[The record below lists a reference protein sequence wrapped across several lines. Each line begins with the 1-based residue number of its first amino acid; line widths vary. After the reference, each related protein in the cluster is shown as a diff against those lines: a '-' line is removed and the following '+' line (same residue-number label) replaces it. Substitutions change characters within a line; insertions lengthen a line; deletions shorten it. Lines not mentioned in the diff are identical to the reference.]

1 MRSASGRRCSRLA
14 LLGLTAVLVGAACS
28 DPPPAAKPPK
38 VSTAGSAT
46 RLASPTATTPEQEVE
61 AAVRA
66 YYAELT
72 RAAQTNDTG
81 RLKQM
86 IDRNCPCYR
95 AVRVIE
101 QGARRGES
109 TPDAE
114 WRLESVDVHDLLGRS
129 GGAEVR
135 YDVTA
140 YDVINRSRKTIDH
153 VDSKTSHLDLSLV
166 KGSHGWVVANVFD
179 LEGD

>member
-14 LLGLTAVLVGAACS
+14 LLGLTAVLLGAACS
-28 DPPPAAKPPK
+28 DPPPAAKPPTG
-38 VSTAGSAT
+38 STSGSVTLSAT
-46 RLASPTATTPEQEVE
+46 PTATTPEQEVE

-72 RAAQTNDTG
+72 RAAQTNDTS

-86 IDRNCPCYR
+86 IHRNCPCYR

-114 WRLESVDVHDLLGRS
+114 WRLESVDIHDLLGRS
-129 GGAEVR
+129 AGAEVR
-135 YDVTA
+135 YAVTA
-140 YDVINRSRKTIDH
+140 YDVINKAKKTVDH

-166 KGSHGWVVANVFD
+166 KGSHSWVVTNVFD